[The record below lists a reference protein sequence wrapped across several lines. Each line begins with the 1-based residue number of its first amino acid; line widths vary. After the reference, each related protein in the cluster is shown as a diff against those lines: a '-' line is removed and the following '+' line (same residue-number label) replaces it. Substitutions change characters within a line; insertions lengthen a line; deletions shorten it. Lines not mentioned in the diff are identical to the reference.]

1 MLRPPLRL
9 GACST
14 IPVLALLLF
23 RAVPLPG
30 QQVPELRQGTRVR
43 IHMHTDLGSMAHV
56 GTLQGASAD
65 SIYFRPETSRS
76 TLVIE
81 RTSFDSVQVRT
92 NQRSASAAAFRGA
105 AIGWGIVAVPLAVL
119 GLAIGDCGEVDCATA
134 VVLGMVTLG
143 LPAAAL
149 GALIGTANRGDRWIT
164 VPLPGRVMMDR
175 DAPARFRI
183 GVGLPI

>member
-1 MLRPPLRL
+1 MLRPPLCL

-14 IPVLALLLF
+14 IPVLALLLL

-81 RTSFDSVQVRT
+81 RTSFDSMQVRV
-92 NQRSASAAAFRGA
+92 NQRSAGTAALRGA
-105 AIGWGIVAVPLAVL
+105 AIGWGIVALPFAALA
-119 GLAIGDCGEVDCATA
+119 LAIQNCGEMDCEVAA
-134 VVLGMVTLG
+134 ILGMVTLG

-149 GALIGTANRGDRWIT
+149 GALVGVANRGDRWVT
-164 VPLPGRVMMDR
+164 VPLPARLTVDR
-175 DAPARFRI
+175 DAPAGFRI